1 MNYGCVGEPG
11 EGWGCSP
18 SELLFFFSLLL
29 LRNKSKHFLLS
40 EIQPDFSDCKPPQ
53 KSSGVPA
60 GADKP
65 ASLPASDMLALSL
78 NFCLLQERV
87 PGLKGRPAP
96 ETQFNRVQTRKVG
109 LAGDASPLE
118 LKTNKVFFFFFF
130 FTSRRESSDSKK
142 SSSPP
147 AKKLTAE
154 R

>member
-1 MNYGCVGEPG
+1 MCGGAWRGVGLQ
-11 EGWGCSP
+11 S
-18 SELLFFFSLLL
+18 LRAAFFFSLLL
-29 LRNKSKHFLLS
+29 LRNKSKRFLLS

-65 ASLPASDMLALSL
+65 ASIPASDMLALSL

-87 PGLKGRPAP
+87 PGLKGWPAP

-109 LAGDASPLE
+109 PAGDASPLE